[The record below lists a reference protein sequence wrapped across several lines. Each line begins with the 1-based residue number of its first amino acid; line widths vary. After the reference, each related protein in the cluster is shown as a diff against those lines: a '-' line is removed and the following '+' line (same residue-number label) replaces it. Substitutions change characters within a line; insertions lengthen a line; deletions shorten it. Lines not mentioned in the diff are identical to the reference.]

1 MFLDF
6 HFQFV
11 TKQNAA
17 HWKRVASDALDALL
31 STLAESDCDNHSLE
45 SHITHAITQ
54 CKKMILH
61 CTKIQ
66 HADVEVKF

>member
-6 HFQFV
+6 HLEFV
-11 TKQNAA
+11 TKSNAA

-31 STLAESDCDNHSLE
+31 STLAESDSENHLLE
-45 SHITHAITQ
+45 SRITHAISQ

-61 CTKIQ
+61 CKKVQ